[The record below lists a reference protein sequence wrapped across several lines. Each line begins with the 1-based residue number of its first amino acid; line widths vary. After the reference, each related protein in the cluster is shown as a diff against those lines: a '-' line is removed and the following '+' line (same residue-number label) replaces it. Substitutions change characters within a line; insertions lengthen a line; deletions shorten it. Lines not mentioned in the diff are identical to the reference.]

1 MNKILLLASAFSLTA
16 ATTFHVNDRPAPAL
30 PTAYEIVQRIQKHVT
45 CNWNEETVDTFKASD
60 PYTPVKGVATTFMA
74 TLDVLKRA
82 KAMGLNFI
90 ITHEPTFYNHQD
102 RTDQYGNDDAM
113 VQAKLKYI
121 KDNGLVVW
129 RFHDHWH
136 RTSPDGILTGEVR
149 KLGWSSFALADDP
162 PIYKIPSATLREL
175 SEELKKTLETDAI
188 RVIGDPAMELT
199 NVALVL
205 GAADSK
211 FQVQVLNDA
220 RVEVLVVGETR
231 EWETVPYVQDLVTI
245 GKKKALIIVGHRN
258 SEEYGMDYCADWL
271 KGFVTEVPVKFVP
284 AGDPFWTPE

>member
-1 MNKILLLASAFSLTA
+1 MNKILLVASALSLTA
-16 ATTFHVNDRPAPAL
+16 ASSFHDNAHPSPAL
-30 PTAYEIVQRIQKHVT
+30 PTANEIVQRIQKHVT
-45 CNWNEETVDTFKASD
+45 CSWNEETVDTFKASD
-60 PYTPVKGVATTFMA
+60 PNTPVTGIATTFMA

-90 ITHEPTFYNHQD
+90 ITHEPTFYNHLD
-102 RTDQYGNDDAM
+102 LTDQYGTDDAM
-113 VQAKLKYI
+113 VQEKLKYI

-149 KLGWSSFALADDP
+149 KLGWSSFALTDDP
-162 PIYKIPSATLREL
+162 PIYKIPTTTLKGL
-175 SEELKKTLETDAI
+175 AEELKNTLQTKAI
-188 RVIGDPAMELT
+188 RVIGDPSMELT
-199 NVALVL
+199 NVGLVP

-211 FQVQVLNDA
+211 YQVQVLNDA
-220 RVEVLVVGETR
+220 RLEVLVVGETR
-231 EWETVPYVQDLVTI
+231 EWETVPYVQDLVTL